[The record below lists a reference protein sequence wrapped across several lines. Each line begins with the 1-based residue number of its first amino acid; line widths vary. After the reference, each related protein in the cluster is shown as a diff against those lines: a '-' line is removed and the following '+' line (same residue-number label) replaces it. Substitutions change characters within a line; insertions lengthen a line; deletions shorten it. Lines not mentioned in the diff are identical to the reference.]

1 MRAPPAAGGAGTS
14 EARSRRSPPSDASPR
29 PDAPASRAPLTRRC
43 GPGPGCAAAFVLD
56 AWTGASRSGEL
67 LEAHLRDGLSPDRQ
81 HDRPSGRGAVAD
93 VVAGSN
99 AEGVCAA
106 QPGVVE
112 MRYELAPGE
121 GRGQSGPA
129 SRSRWGH
136 LNRSSRDTRLAVTRI
151 DDHPG
156 RVVRVHGL
164 QAHRRWGLVDVNRHR
179 TGPGVMVALRV
190 DRVVPGG
197 AGDSSHPVAVDY
209 QPARRIAL
217 RRATVNAAVHPAE
230 TGRAGAGRGVDR
242 YRVVDPHGRVGIIRC
257 TERHAHR
264 VVVHIQRLRERRAR
278 QRRRV
283 RRLQRSRVAAP
294 NR

>member
-14 EARSRRSPPSDASPR
+14 EARSRRRLPSDASPR

-43 GPGPGCAAAFVLD
+43 GLGFRSCSSVLE
-56 AWTGASRSGEL
+56 AWTGASRGGEL

-99 AEGVCAA
+99 AEGVRAA

-121 GRGQSGPA
+121 SRGQSGPA
-129 SRSRWGH
+129 SRSRRGH
-136 LNRSSRDTRLAVTRI
+136 LNRSSSDTRLAVTRI
-151 DDHPG
+151 DDDPG

-179 TGPGVMVALRV
+179 TGSGVMVALRV

-197 AGDSSHPVAVDY
+197 AGNRSHPVAVD
-209 QPARRIAL
+209 
-217 RRATVNAAVHPAE
+217 
-230 TGRAGAGRGVDR
+230 
-242 YRVVDPHGRVGIIRC
+242 C
-257 TERHAHR
+257 
-264 VVVHIQRLRERRAR
+264 
-278 QRRRV
+278 
-283 RRLQRSRVAAP
+283 
-294 NR
+294 